1 MAEKEKSTS
10 LALRRSKSAQVD
22 WFKRQNNMSSR
33 KLELELERLQKEK
46 QIWLKEQEFEHKKLK
61 ATFENQLMK
70 KKMRSLSS
78 PNISGNERPF
88 ASFYRTPQF
97 ARKQTFCDN

>member
-1 MAEKEKSTS
+1 MN
-10 LALRRSKSAQVD
+10 L
-22 WFKRQNNMSSR
+22 R

-70 KKMRSLSS
+70 RKMRSLSS
-78 PNISGNERPF
+78 PNISANERPF
-88 ASFYRTPQF
+88 VSFCRTPQLQ
-97 ARKQTFCDN
+97 RKQTFCEE